1 MKKSQAKVY
10 KSGNGQVISV
20 RKKDLEQAGFNIGD
34 ELDVEVKNSQINLIK
49 TNTFQ
54 SEWQSFI
61 ENGGQYERSEYDWR
75 N

>member
-10 KSGNGQVISV
+10 KSGNGQVSSV
-20 RKKDLEQAGFNIGD
+20 RKKDLEQAGFNVGD
-34 ELDVEVKNSQINLIK
+34 ELDVEVKSSQINLIK

>member
-20 RKKDLEQAGFNIGD
+20 RKKDLEQAGFNVGD

>member
-20 RKKDLEQAGFNIGD
+20 RKRDLERAGFQIGD
-34 ELDVEVKNSQINLIK
+34 NLDVEVSNSQISLIK
-49 TNTFQ
+49 SHTFQ

>member
-20 RKKDLEQAGFNIGD
+20 RKKDLEQAGFNVGD
-34 ELDVEVKNSQINLIK
+34 ELDVEVKSSQINLIK

>member
-10 KSGNGQVISV
+10 KSWNGQVISV
-20 RKKDLEQAGFNIGD
+20 RKKDLEQAGFNVGD
-34 ELDVEVKNSQINLIK
+34 ELDVEVKSSQINLIK